1 MSLKYYTTRKV
12 LLILVLFPF
21 NLCLSQNET
30 NNWYF
35 GDKAGLNFS
44 NGQTSILTNG
54 NINAPAGCSS
64 ISDRDGNLLFY
75 TNGKTVWN
83 KNHALMNNGDD
94 LAGIIGE
101 TQTSIIIPSPTNN
114 NKYYL
119 FTTRGTSPSINALG
133 TGVYYSEIEFTNQ
146 NPLGSVVLKNV
157 KLTQTSSER
166 ITAIHD
172 SENNSIKVIAF
183 CTFGQQTQTPYNT
196 FFIFNVDSNGVT
208 SSSTSTV
215 NEVTVSKAGTMKISP
230 NGEYIAIADNASE
243 RIYLYNFNITN
254 SSITFSNAINTGL
267 FLVPIKP
274 YGLEFTADSKI
285 LYFTGSTSTTNY
297 LYKYIITTAET
308 FNDKILI
315 ALSNSYKYGSLQLAR
330 NGKIYISNY
339 SGDNE
344 LTSSNSISVLNEPE
358 NLTADSGF
366 EPLSINLST
375 GNSFKGLPNFIQS
388 YFRNRI
394 IAKNACI
401 NDPFEFN
408 LDAYTQIQSV
418 FWEFGDGN
426 TSTLMSPTHQ
436 YTIAGEYIVKATIEI
451 DNYPTVLYKKITA
464 YPLPTLNINETLVQC
479 DADNDSRANFNL
491 YTIEERLNNISESY
505 EMTFYN
511 SLNDA
516 NNNTNPITNPESY
529 ENTTNP
535 QQIFVE
541 IITEEGCPS
550 LSSFNIEATYTELGN
565 ISNMYACDD
574 SDGISN
580 NNEGLF
586 SLRQKLDSIRSQ
598 FNVPQT
604 STITFYESFEDAQST
619 NNSLQLNYITETTTI
634 WVRIENEDYSCSGIE
649 PIQLIVN
656 VVSIQNIQDE
666 YTICEASL
674 QPPIILDGGVSNNIW
689 EWRNGAGELIST
701 QREFQLIEPGNF
713 SLTVF
718 KTENNLQCSTS
729 KNFTVYNYG
738 IVTFDEIIADDFQIY
753 VSVEGQSSYE
763 FSLDN
768 VNFFGSGTAH
778 TFLNVEAGI
787 YTIYVKDIDNCE
799 LPINTNTSI
808 IGFPKYFTPNND
820 GVNDTWKIK
829 GITEDLYSAA
839 NINIYNR
846 YGNLLFSMDI
856 DDNYIGWDGTY
867 NGEILNSTD
876 YWFKAILTD
885 RENNII
891 TRTGHFTLKY

>member
-1 MSLKYYTTRKV
+1 M
-12 LLILVLFPF
+12 
-21 NLCLSQNET
+21 
-30 NNWYF
+30 
-35 GDKAGLNFS
+35 
-44 NGQTSILTNG
+44 
-54 NINAPAGCSS
+54 
-64 ISDRDGNLLFY
+64 
-75 TNGKTVWN
+75 
-83 KNHALMNNGDD
+83 
-94 LAGIIGE
+94 
-101 TQTSIIIPSPTNN
+101 
-114 NKYYL
+114 
-119 FTTRGTSPSINALG
+119 
-133 TGVYYSEIEFTNQ
+133 
-146 NPLGSVVLKNV
+146 
-157 KLTQTSSER
+157 
-166 ITAIHD
+166 
-172 SENNSIKVIAF
+172 
-183 CTFGQQTQTPYNT
+183 
-196 FFIFNVDSNGVT
+196 
-208 SSSTSTV
+208 
-215 NEVTVSKAGTMKISP
+215 
-230 NGEYIAIADNASE
+230 
-243 RIYLYNFNITN
+243 
-254 SSITFSNAINTGL
+254 
-267 FLVPIKP
+267 
-274 YGLEFTADSKI
+274 
-285 LYFTGSTSTTNY
+285 
-297 LYKYIITTAET
+297 
-308 FNDKILI
+308 
-315 ALSNSYKYGSLQLAR
+315 
-330 NGKIYISNY
+330 
-339 SGDNE
+339 
-344 LTSSNSISVLNEPE
+344 
-358 NLTADSGF
+358 
-366 EPLSINLST
+366 
-375 GNSFKGLPNFIQS
+375 
-388 YFRNRI
+388 
-394 IAKNACI
+394 
-401 NDPFEFN
+401 
-408 LDAYTQIQSV
+408 
-418 FWEFGDGN
+418 
-426 TSTLMSPTHQ
+426 
-436 YTIAGEYIVKATIEI
+436 
-451 DNYPTVLYKKITA
+451 
-464 YPLPTLNINETLVQC
+464 QC

-491 YTIEERLNNISESY
+491 YTIQERLNNISESY

-550 LSSFNIEATYTELGN
+550 VSSFNIEATYTELGD
-565 ISNMYACDD
+565 ISNMYVCDD